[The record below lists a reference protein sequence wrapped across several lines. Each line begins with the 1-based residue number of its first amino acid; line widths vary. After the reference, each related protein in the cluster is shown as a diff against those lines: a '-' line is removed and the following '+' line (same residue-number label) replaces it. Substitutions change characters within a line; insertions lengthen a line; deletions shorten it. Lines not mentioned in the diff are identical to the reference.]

1 MLGISAVE
9 LALAVLGLL
18 GILWDKVIAKRR
30 ENRRILEVLNHEREP
45 DTLTREILEKK
56 LIIRFLAEFAW

>member
-1 MLGISAVE
+1 MESLLGISAVE

-45 DTLTREILEKK
+45 DTLTREILGKS
-56 LIIRFLAEFAW
+56 